1 MSFDNCIKLCYQRDK
16 KKTKPTNMLR
26 CPTECLEL
34 TEAVMN

>member
-1 MSFDNCIKLCYQRDK
+1 MSFDNCIKLCNQRDK
-16 KKTKPTNMLR
+16 KKKPTNMLR